1 MDLLYLLSNTT
12 DANVKITHDSSLMT
26 GENRRIRR
34 VRDTVPV
41 MPVFENTKNILQ
53 RAHRRALLYKTILY

>member
-1 MDLLYLLSNTT
+1 MDLLYLLSNT
-12 DANVKITHDSSLMT
+12 AEPNGKMTHDSSLMAH
-26 GENRRIRR
+26 ENRRIRR